1 MRKRTDLAP
10 RFAALG
16 CCATFNLWALYG
28 GVCALQVDPNPLSV
42 SFFGPTLFYWDGKP
56 FALGLKG
63 TTLELLW
70 YLMIN
75 AGHEI
80 RRECIAERFWQASDE
95 ARQRSA
101 LNSALWRIAR
111 KIPPHPGLK
120 LRTTDAT
127 VCMTIDDAIPVDGRD
142 LSALVDEA
150 CHVDRLGRPCA
161 ERLEAAL
168 RASDAPFMDGL
179 SADWALAERERNS
192 SMRIRGLIAL
202 MRWHGDDRRYE
213 DALQLCR
220 RILREDPF
228 RESVQIDMMWLYVL
242 NGQRAQAI
250 RQYHAF
256 AAVLS
261 EELGIEPMPETRA
274 LFDHIR
280 NDLDCRTGDGA
291 WDRDDVAVRIG
302 QTRGSLS
309 VLLAKVEESR
319 RELYQTLRTQLG

>member
-1 MRKRTDLAP
+1 
-10 RFAALG
+10 
-16 CCATFNLWALYG
+16 
-28 GVCALQVDPNPLSV
+28 
-42 SFFGPTLFYWDGKP
+42 
-56 FALGLKG
+56 
-63 TTLELLW
+63 
-70 YLMIN
+70 MIN
-75 AGHEI
+75 AGQEL
-80 RRECIAERFWQASDE
+80 RRECVADRFWQASDE

-111 KIPPHPGLK
+111 KIPSHPGLK
-120 LRTTDAT
+120 LRATDAT

-142 LSALVDEA
+142 LNALVDEA
-150 CHVDRLGRPCA
+150 CHADSLSQPCA
-161 ERLEAAL
+161 ERLEAVL
-168 RASDAPFMDGL
+168 RASEAPFMDGL
-179 SADWALAERERNS
+179 GADWALAERERNS
-192 SMRIRGLIAL
+192 SIRIRGLIAL
-202 MRWHGDDRRYE
+202 LRWHGDNRRYE

-220 RILREDPF
+220 RILQEDPF

-280 NDLDCRTGDGA
+280 NDFDSSRADRA
-291 WDRDDVAVRIG
+291 WDGEDAAMPMG
-302 QTRGSLS
+302 ATRGSLS
-309 VLLAKVEESR
+309 VLLARVEESR

>member
-1 MRKRTDLAP
+1 MGL
-10 RFAALG
+10 
-16 CCATFNLWALYG
+16 CG
-28 GVCALQVDPNPLSV
+28 GVSALQVDPNPLSV

-80 RRECIAERFWQASDE
+80 RRECIAERFWQDSDE

-101 LNSALWRIAR
+101 LSSALWRIAR
-111 KIPPHPGLK
+111 KLPSHPGLK

-127 VCMTIDDAIPVDGRD
+127 VCMTIDEEIPVDSRD
-142 LSALVDEA
+142 LCALVDEA
-150 CHVDRLGRPCA
+150 CHLDGLEQSCA

-168 RASDAPFMDGL
+168 RASEAPFMDGMG
-179 SADWALAERERNS
+179 ADWALAERERNS
-192 SMRIRGLIAL
+192 SIRIRGLIAL
-202 MRWHGDDRRYE
+202 MRWHGDNRRYE

-256 AAVLS
+256 ATVLS
-261 EELGIEPMPETRA
+261 DELGIEPMPETRA

-280 NDLDCRTGDGA
+280 NDLNCRTGDA
-291 WDRDDVAVRIG
+291 AEESEHETMRIG

-309 VLLAKVEESR
+309 VLLATVEESR